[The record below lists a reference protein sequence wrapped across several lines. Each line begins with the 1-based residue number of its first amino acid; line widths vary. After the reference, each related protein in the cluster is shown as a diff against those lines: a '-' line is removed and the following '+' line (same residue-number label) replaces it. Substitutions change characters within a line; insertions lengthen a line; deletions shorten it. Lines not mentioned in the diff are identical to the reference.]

1 MCSRYELN
9 EAPNILAKRFGLRWL
24 LPMAPKGEVRPT
36 NRSLVVHA
44 EPGGGREAAQL
55 PWGLAVS
62 WDSKPLINARAETL
76 AERKTFRPY
85 LERRCLVPATGYFE
99 WLRDGRRRIKYRI
112 APEQLGAFAFAGLIG
127 EGAFTIITCQPEAS
141 IGHIHDRM
149 PVILA
154 PQSEGAWIDPATP
167 FEAVASLLTPYRC
180 GPLAAEGELNADPQG
195 DLFT

>member
-36 NRSLVVHA
+36 NRSLVIQA
-44 EPGGGREAAQL
+44 EPGGAREAAQL

-76 AERKTFRPY
+76 VERKTFRPY
-85 LERRCLVPATGYFE
+85 LDQRCLVPATGYFE
-99 WLRDGRRRIKYRI
+99 WMRDGRRRIKYRI
-112 APEQLGAFAFAGLIG
+112 APQQSAAFAFAGLIG
-127 EGAFTIITCQPEAS
+127 EGAFAIITCQPEAS

-149 PVILA
+149 PVILD
-154 PQSEGAWIDPATP
+154 PQAESAWIDPATP
-167 FEAVASLLTPYRC
+167 FEAVAPLLIPYRG
-180 GPLAAEGELNADPQG
+180 GPLSAETMQAPDPQG
-195 DLFT
+195 DLFA